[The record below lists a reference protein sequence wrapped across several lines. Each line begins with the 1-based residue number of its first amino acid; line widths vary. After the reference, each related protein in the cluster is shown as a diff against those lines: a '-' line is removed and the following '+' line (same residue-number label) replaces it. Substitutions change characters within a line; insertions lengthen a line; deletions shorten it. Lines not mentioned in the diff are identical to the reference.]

1 MGYASG
7 ADDSSQAYI
16 GTTATSA
23 LMDLLMADSIVP
35 GDQPSYALCK
45 KIFVEH
51 PLGGKLAES
60 PVKLAQSQ
68 EREISIPGAPEDDL
82 VEAFTREW
90 ERLGAIG
97 ADMIIRNVR
106 TVSRIYGIGS
116 LAVGE
121 RGKDIGS
128 PLNLEKLAKA
138 DLYFNVLDPLNTAG
152 SLVLNQDPNSP
163 DFMKPQQIAVNGK
176 KWDTSRTI
184 TLLNEQPIYI
194 EWSSSSFGFVG
205 RSVYQR
211 ALYPLKSFI
220 QSMLTDN
227 SVTEKVGLLIM
238 KMKSPGSIIDQRSVS
253 WFGKKRESLK
263 GAKTG
268 NVLSVGIEENVESL
282 NFTNLKDA
290 AEYAR
295 ANILKNIATAA
306 DMPASLINQETL
318 AEGFGEGVEDAKNI
332 ARYIDGER
340 IAMTPIYRFMDEIV
354 MRRAW
359 TEDFYKTIQQRFP
372 EQYGDVPYLTAFY
385 EWRNNFKAVWPN
397 LLVEPDSEK
406 IKVDDAIMKA
416 AIALGEVLMPNM
428 DPQNKATVAAWMA
441 DVMNERK
448 LMTSEMLL
456 LDEDALA
463 NYEPPDP
470 FVTESGEEG
479 HPESAGVTRRE
490 GKDRLKVAT

>member
-1 MGYASG
+1 MSYASG
-7 ADDSSQAYI
+7 ADDSGQAYL
-16 GTTATSA
+16 GTQATSA

-35 GDQPSYALCK
+35 GDQPSYILCK

-68 EREISIPGAPEDDL
+68 SREISIAGAPEDDL
-82 VEAFTREW
+82 IEAFEREW
-90 ERLGAIG
+90 ERLGSIG
-97 ADMIIRNVR
+97 ADTIIRNVR

-121 RGKDIGS
+121 RKKSPESALDID
-128 PLNLEKLAKA
+128 NLDKA

-163 DFMKPQQIAVNGK
+163 EFMKPQQIAVNGK
-176 KWDTSRTI
+176 AWHTSRTI

-194 EWSSSSFGFVG
+194 EWSNSSFGFVG
-205 RSVYQR
+205 RSVFQR

-220 QSMLTDN
+220 QSMLTDHA
-227 SVTEKVGLLIM
+227 VTEKVGLLVM
-238 KMKSPGSIIDQRSVS
+238 KMKSPGSIIDQRSTN
-253 WFGKKRESLK
+253 WFGKKRSALK

-268 NVLSVGIEENVESL
+268 NVLSVGIDENVESL

-295 ANILKNIATAA
+295 NNIIKNIATAA
-306 DMPASLINQETL
+306 DMPASIINQETL
-318 AEGFGEGVEDAKNI
+318 AEGFGEGVEDAKSI

-340 IAMTPIYRFMDEIV
+340 IAMTPIYNFIDEIV

-359 TEDFYKTIQQRFP
+359 SEEFYATIQQRFP
-372 EQYGDVPYLTAFY
+372 DQYGDIPYNTAFY
-385 EWRNNFKAVWPN
+385 EWKNNFKAEWPN

-406 IKVDDAIMKA
+406 IKVDDAVMKA
-416 AIALGEVLMPNM
+416 AIALGEVLIPSM
-428 DPQNKATVAAWMA
+428 DPENKARVAVWMA

-456 LDEDALA
+456 LDEEALA

-470 FVTESGEEG
+470 FMTENAEEG
-479 HPESAGVTRRE
+479 HPASAGNTERQ